1 MIKAQSLKA
10 TGVAMRHDNQ
20 LLTYV
25 LLLRFGKVP
34 DSEAPQPVMN
44 YTSIAK
50 IIRKPISTVIELV
63 KTALGASIHGFS
75 EE

>member
-10 TGVAMRHDNQ
+10 TGVPMRHDNN

-34 DSEAPQPVMN
+34 DSEVPQPVMN

-63 KTALGASIHGFS
+63 KTALDASIHGFS

>member
-1 MIKAQSLKA
+1 MIKEQSLKA
-10 TGVAMRHDNQ
+10 TGVTMRHDNQ

>member
-1 MIKAQSLKA
+1 MIKAQSFKA
-10 TGVAMRHDNQ
+10 TGVTMRHDNQ

-25 LLLRFGKVP
+25 LHLRFGKVP